1 MSLFGQNE
9 TVEAAH
15 SAFRQAEQLQE
26 RGMFAQ
32 ALPLNREIVSK
43 YPKWP
48 YGYFGLGNAYAGVGQ
63 FEDARKNL
71 RKALNLKD
79 DEAVFHDRIAE
90 VFNRLDDP
98 ASAFE
103 HIERAIALQPQNIT
117 FAVHKAMIL
126 RYNNDPQS
134 AHGLLEPLIL
144 RGERDEHM
152 VRVYAS
158 LCGVI
163 DEPDRGIEALLPLTE
178 TVHSDPII
186 TASHWYV
193 LAGLYN
199 QTQRHDEA
207 YDAAARGAE
216 LRGDQYDHDAR
227 EEVCDARLRA
237 WSAERM
243 PGLARSKV
251 TSEQPVFIVGM
262 PRSGTT
268 LIEQIIAAH
277 PKAYGAGELIN
288 IFAAADDIASPTDEQ
303 ADLTELVAA
312 LKPATLDRTARKIL
326 REMEK
331 QAKKDTRGGGK
342 PERITDKLPLNI
354 QHLGLIEQ
362 LFPNARVIHCK
373 RNPLDNFISCFLLDF
388 EGVNA
393 HAYTY
398 SPEHFA
404 HFYSIYERYMAHW
417 HEVCT
422 IPILDVEYE
431 EVIADQRGQTE
442 RLLGFVGLPWDDACM
457 AFHKE
462 ERTVT
467 TASSEQVRQR
477 IYTSSRRRYRNFEAR
492 LGPIRE
498 ALAKYG
504 VSLTDA

>member
-26 RGMFAQ
+26 QGMFTH

-43 YPKWP
+43 YSRWP
-48 YGYFGLGNAYAGVGQ
+48 FGYYGLGNAYAGLGQ

-79 DEAVFHDRIAE
+79 DEAAFHAKIAE

-98 ASAFE
+98 ESAFE
-103 HIERAIALQPQNIT
+103 HIDRAIELQPQNLT
-117 FAVHKAMIL
+117 FVVHKAMIL
-126 RYNNDPQS
+126 RYNNDPRA
-134 AHGLLEPLIL
+134 AHGLLEPLIAG
-144 RGERDEHM
+144 GERDEHM

-163 DEPDRGIEALLPLTE
+163 DEPERGIEVLLPFTE
-178 TVHSDPII
+178 TVHADPIV
-186 TASHWYV
+186 TASHFYV

-199 QTQRHDEA
+199 QTEQYDEA

-216 LRGDQYDHDAR
+216 LRGDHYDHDAR
-227 EEVCDARLRA
+227 EELCEARLRA

-243 PGLARSKV
+243 PELARSKV

-288 IFAAADDIASPTDEQ
+288 IFAAADEIASPTPEQ
-303 ADLTELVAA
+303 PDLAGVVAA
-312 LKPATLDRTARKIL
+312 LKPATVDRTARKIL
-326 REMEK
+326 RDMEK

-362 LFPNARVIHCK
+362 LFPNARVVHCK
-373 RNPLDNFISCFLLDF
+373 RHPLDTFISCYLLDF

-393 HAYTY
+393 HAYSY
-398 SPEHFA
+398 SPAHFA

-431 EVIADQRGQTE
+431 EVIADQLGQTE
-442 RLLGFVGLPWDDACM
+442 RLLDFIGLPWDDACM
-457 AFHKE
+457 AFHRE

-477 IYTSSRRRYRNFEAR
+477 IYTSSRQRYKNFEHR
-492 LGPIRE
+492 LGPIRKAFE
-498 ALAKYG
+498 DHG
-504 VSLTDA
+504 VSLPGA